1 MKELIIYG
9 SQYGTT
15 KRYAEKFAEMTNF
28 PVVSYEDIKNVTD
41 YERVIYFG
49 GLYAGGV
56 KGLKHTVKK
65 LAPGTKLVIVT
76 VGLADVCDEG
86 NISNIRNSIK
96 RQVPENVLK
105 SADIFHLRGGIDYQ
119 ILNFRHRT
127 MMTLLYNKVKKLPE
141 DKRTAEVKAMIET
154 FNTKV
159 DFVDF
164 GSLNP
169 IAESILHD

>member
-1 MKELIIYG
+1 M
-9 SQYGTT
+9 
-15 KRYAEKFAEMTNF
+15 
-28 PVVSYEDIKNVTD
+28 
-41 YERVIYFG
+41 
-49 GLYAGGV
+49 
-56 KGLKHTVKK
+56 
-65 LAPGTKLVIVT
+65 T

-164 GSLNP
+164 DSLNT